1 MVPSRPEFPIDDRPD
16 ITALRHLLEL
26 VIKLLAWILS
36 REEFFAFPQD
46 RRELERQFETSVIE
60 PVRRAQQQL
69 GDLNERQYAQLRE
82 VGLTGEPLRMKWT
95 LIFSDLIRGRLKRII
110 DRINSFLSSLSSV
123 LPGVDIIKEFK
134 DQTEASMGDLQDEE
148 GPKSLKDLAGDF

>member
-1 MVPSRPEFPIDDRPD
+1 
-16 ITALRHLLEL
+16 
-26 VIKLLAWILS
+26 
-36 REEFFAFPQD
+36 
-46 RRELERQFETSVIE
+46 
-60 PVRRAQQQL
+60 
-69 GDLNERQYAQLRE
+69 
-82 VGLTGEPLRMKWT
+82 MKWT

-148 GPKSLKDLAGDF
+148 GPESLKDLAGDF